1 MIMKACALSREL
13 SVGVAGAILLTAA
26 LFGLPAPALAAE
38 LVMFDSP
45 HCPWCEAWEGEVGAI
60 YPKTAEGRL
69 APLRRVDIDQP
80 RPPEPAGIDRVVFTP
95 TFVLLVE
102 GREVGRILG
111 YPGEAH
117 FWGLLGS
124 LLRQVKDP

>member
-1 MIMKACALSREL
+1 MKVCARIRGYSA
-13 SVGVAGAILLTAA
+13 GVAAAFILTAA
-26 LFGLPAPALAAE
+26 LFGVSAPAVAAE
-38 LVMFDSP
+38 LVMFGSP
-45 HCPWCEAWEGEVGAI
+45 YCPWCEAWESEVGAI

-80 RPPEPAGIDRVVFTP
+80 RPPELAEIDRVVFTP

-124 LLRQVKDP
+124 LLRKVKDP

>member
-1 MIMKACALSREL
+1 MKICAWFRDYSVSVAAAC
-13 SVGVAGAILLTAA
+13 ILTAA
-26 LFGLPAPALAAE
+26 LFGIGAPAMAAE
-38 LVMFDSP
+38 LVMFGSP
-45 HCPWCEAWEGEVGAI
+45 HCPWCEAWESEVGAI

-69 APLRRVDIDQP
+69 APLWRVDIDQP
-80 RPPEPAGIDRVVFTP
+80 RPPELAEIDRVVFTP

-124 LLRQVKDP
+124 LLQQVKEP

>member
-1 MIMKACALSREL
+1 MKVCVWFREN
-13 SVGVAGAILLTAA
+13 SAGAAAAFILTVA
-26 LFGLPAPALAAE
+26 LFGVSAPAVAAE
-38 LVMFDSP
+38 LVMFGSP

-69 APLRRVDIDQP
+69 APLRRVDIDRP
-80 RPPEPAGIDRVVFTP
+80 RPPELAEIDPVVFTP

-117 FWGLLGS
+117 FWGLLGA
-124 LLRQVKDP
+124 LLRQVKDR

>member
-1 MIMKACALSREL
+1 MIMKVCAWFREL
-13 SVGVAGAILLTAA
+13 SVGAAAAILLTVA
-26 LFGLPAPALAAE
+26 LFGTPAPAIAAE
-38 LVMFDSP
+38 LVMFGSP

-80 RPPEPAGIDRVVFTP
+80 RPPELAEIDRVVFTP

-124 LLRQVKDP
+124 LLRKVKDP

>member
-1 MIMKACALSREL
+1 MKVCVWFREN
-13 SVGVAGAILLTAA
+13 SVGVAAAFILTAA
-26 LFGLPAPALAAE
+26 LFAVSAPAVAAE
-38 LVMFDSP
+38 LVMFGSP

-69 APLRRVDIDQP
+69 APLRRVDIEQP
-80 RPPEPAGIDRVVFTP
+80 RPPELAEIDRVVFTP

-117 FWGLLGS
+117 FWGLLGA
-124 LLRQVKDP
+124 LLRQVKEP

>member
-1 MIMKACALSREL
+1 MIMKVCAWFREL
-13 SVGVAGAILLTAA
+13 SVGVAAAILLTVA
-26 LFGLPAPALAAE
+26 LFGTPAPAIAAE
-38 LVMFDSP
+38 LVMFGSP
-45 HCPWCEAWEGEVGAI
+45 HCPWCEAWESEVGAI

-80 RPPEPAGIDRVVFTP
+80 WPLELADIDRVVFTP

-117 FWGLLGS
+117 FWELLDS
-124 LLRQVKDP
+124 LLRKVKDP

>member
-1 MIMKACALSREL
+1 MIMKVCALFREL
-13 SVGVAGAILLTAA
+13 SVGVAAAIFLTVA
-26 LFGLPAPALAAE
+26 LFGTPAPAIAAE
-38 LVMFDSP
+38 LVMFGSP
-45 HCPWCEAWEGEVGAI
+45 HCLWCEAWESEVGAI
-60 YPKTAEGRL
+60 YPKTVEGRR

-80 RPPEPAGIDRVVFTP
+80 RPSELAEIDRVVFTP

-124 LLRQVKDP
+124 LLRKVKEP

>member
-1 MIMKACALSREL
+1 MIMKVCAWFREL
-13 SVGVAGAILLTAA
+13 SVGAAAAILLTVA
-26 LFGLPAPALAAE
+26 LIGMPAPAIAAE
-38 LVMFDSP
+38 LVMFGSP
-45 HCPWCEAWEGEVGAI
+45 HCPWCEAWESEVGAI

-80 RPPEPAGIDRVVFTP
+80 WPPELAYIDRVVFTP

-117 FWGLLGS
+117 FWELLDS
-124 LLRQVKDP
+124 LLRKVKNP

>member
-1 MIMKACALSREL
+1 MKVCVRFRKN
-13 SVGVAGAILLTAA
+13 SVGVAAAFILTAA
-26 LFGLPAPALAAE
+26 LFGVSAPAVAAE
-38 LVMFDSP
+38 LVMFGSP
-45 HCPWCEAWEGEVGAI
+45 LCPWCEDWEGEVGAI
-60 YPKTAEGRL
+60 YPKHAEGRM
-69 APLRRVDIDQP
+69 APLRRVDIEQA
-80 RPPEPAGIDRVVFTP
+80 RPPELAEIDRVVFTP

-124 LLRQVKDP
+124 LLRKGKDP

>member
-1 MIMKACALSREL
+1 MKVCARIRGYSA
-13 SVGVAGAILLTAA
+13 GVAAAFILTAA
-26 LFGLPAPALAAE
+26 LFGVSAPAVAAE
-38 LVMFDSP
+38 LVMFGSP
-45 HCPWCEAWEGEVGAI
+45 HCPWCEAWESEVGAI

-69 APLRRVDIDQP
+69 APLWRVDIDQP
-80 RPPEPAGIDRVVFTP
+80 RPPELAEIDRVVFTP

-124 LLRQVKDP
+124 LLRK

>member
-1 MIMKACALSREL
+1 MIMKVCALFREL
-13 SVGVAGAILLTAA
+13 SLRVAAAILLTVA
-26 LFGLPAPALAAE
+26 LFGTPAPAIAAE
-38 LVMFDSP
+38 LVMFGSP
-45 HCPWCEAWEGEVGAI
+45 HCPWCEAWESEIGAI

-80 RPPEPAGIDRVVFTP
+80 WPPDLAEIDPVVFTP

-117 FWGLLGS
+117 FWGLLDL
-124 LLRQVKDP
+124 LLRGVKDP

>member
-1 MIMKACALSREL
+1 MKICAWFRDYS
-13 SVGVAGAILLTAA
+13 GTVAAAFILTAA
-26 LFGLPAPALAAE
+26 LFGVPAPAIAAK
-38 LVMFDSP
+38 LVMFGSP
-45 HCPWCEAWEGEVGAI
+45 HCPWCEAWESEVGAI

-80 RPPEPAGIDRVVFTP
+80 RPPELAQIDRVVFTP

>member
-1 MIMKACALSREL
+1 MKVYVWIREN
-13 SVGVAGAILLTAA
+13 SAGVAAAFILTAA
-26 LFGLPAPALAAE
+26 LLGVPAPAVAAE
-38 LVMFDSP
+38 LVVFGSP

-69 APLRRVDIDQP
+69 APLRRIDIDQP
-80 RPPEPAGIDRVVFTP
+80 RPPELAEIDRVVFTP

-124 LLRQVKDP
+124 LLRKVKDP